1 MKPSTYLERDLDSEA
16 ARRALDFY
24 LNPPTAKVDPDA
36 SLWILRPD
44 ITPEQ
49 AHDQAMRLLRC
60 DHGRRIRW
68 RPARVVSRAVVRL
81 DAHDQ
86 HGTRAAGSRAG
97 ADGHSRNGEGT
108 RGVTRAGSRYF
119 SRKRKK
125 HLTAK

>member
-60 DHGRRIRW
+60 
-68 RPARVVSRAVVRL
+68 
-81 DAHDQ
+81 
-86 HGTRAAGSRAG
+86 AATTAG
-97 ADGHSRNGEGT
+97 ESADGQQGSSRELLFALMHMINMA
-108 RGVTRAGSRYF
+108 RALLDHVQAQTEIQGMG
-119 SRKRKK
+119 KVPG
-125 HLTAK
+125 A